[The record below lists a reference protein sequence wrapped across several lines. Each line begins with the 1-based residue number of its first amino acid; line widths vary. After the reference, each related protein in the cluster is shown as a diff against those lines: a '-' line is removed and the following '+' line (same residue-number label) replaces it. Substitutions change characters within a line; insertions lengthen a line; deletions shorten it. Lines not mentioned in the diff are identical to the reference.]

1 MATVTTGRP
10 GTGSR
15 GFGRGRRAGW
25 VMLAPVILAVLVI
38 AVYPLLYTLAASF
51 SDSTLGRPFQE
62 WIGAAGFVEVFTDPA
77 QFDTLWRSLV
87 FAIPSAVL
95 ALVIGFFIALS
106 LDVAVKSGKVI
117 RVLLLLPLMTP
128 PVMAGVIWKLMYA
141 PTGGL
146 FNNLLAG
153 TSLVSEPVLLLGTS
167 PSAMISLVVVD
178 VWQWTPFCVLLI
190 YAALQTL
197 PTEVYEAAQIDGAG
211 VFRTF
216 RSVTFPLIV
225 TSLVTVFLL
234 KVVLSFKVFDLVF
247 IMTSGGPGLDTT
259 VASFSI
265 YKTALQEFNLG
276 TAAVQTIAFLVL
288 VTIVI
293 TPISIYRSRLQKA
306 EG

>member
-1 MATVTTGRP
+1 
-10 GTGSR
+10 
-15 GFGRGRRAGW
+15 
-25 VMLAPVILAVLVI
+25 MLAPVVIAVLVI
-38 AVYPLLYTLAASF
+38 AAYPLVYTLAASF
-51 SDSTLGRPFQE
+51 SESTLGRPFQE
-62 WIGAAGFVEVFTDPA
+62 WIGFDGFVEVFTDPA
-77 QFDTLWRSLV
+77 QFATLWRSLV
-87 FAIPSAVL
+87 FAIPSATL
-95 ALVIGFFIALS
+95 ALVVGFFVALS
-106 LDVAVKSGKVI
+106 LDVAVKSGKVV

-146 FNNLLAG
+146 FNNLLNG
-153 TSLVSEPVLLLGTS
+153 TTLVTEPVLFLGTS
-167 PSAMISLVVVD
+167 PSAMISLIVVD
-178 VWQWTPFCVLLI
+178 VWQWAPFCVLLI

-216 RSVTFPLIV
+216 GSITFPLIQV
-225 TSLVTVFLL
+225 SLITVFLL

-247 IMTSGGPGLDTT
+247 IMTAGGPGLDTT

-293 TPISIYRSRLQKA
+293 TPISIYRSRLQKS